1 METQTGDTEMDK
13 LIARIE
19 QMKTA
24 QIKEACIE
32 VDADLS
38 DEATIVLDAML
49 SVLAKRLPEA
59 AFVAFVDGM

>member
-1 METQTGDTEMDK
+1 MDK

>member
-1 METQTGDTEMDK
+1 MDK

-19 QMKTA
+19 RMKTA